1 MPDAMKS
8 MRLRRAARR
17 LRLLPL
23 VSAIAAITALVP
35 HLREAFVPSP
45 RAPREGRSILPAFG
59 ALYWSSQ
66 AASVRAEEG
75 LPKKRMFATEEE
87 AKAAA
92 AQLKAAGVQA
102 ANLLEEPV
110 DMLPPVLPNEAK
122 SSEMVRDLVREAID
136 AISQGDLGSAAN
148 IAADIIAEGQAAIE
162 EDGIPWEQ
170 VGPFFIAAV
179 VLANSAQFIY
189 PLMEEAMEEDDYD
202 RLPMPSGRPGARRQ
216 RVEEVDLKLPPK
228 PQSQIV
234 AEATAK
240 KVEKKKDVDM
250 DFEESQRSA

>member
-1 MPDAMKS
+1 MPDGAMKL

-17 LRLLPL
+17 LRLLLL
-23 VSAIAAITALVP
+23 VSAIAAISALVP
-35 HLREAFVPSP
+35 HLQQAFVPSP
-45 RAPREGRSILPAFG
+45 RAPREGRSILPFG
-59 ALYWSSQ
+59 AIYWSSQ
-66 AASVRAEEG
+66 AASVGAEEG

-102 ANLLEEPV
+102 ANLLE
-110 DMLPPVLPNEAK
+110 VLPNEAK
-122 SSEMVRDLVREAID
+122 SSEMVRDLVREAIG

-234 AEATAK
+234 AEAAAK

>member
-1 MPDAMKS
+1 MPDGAMKL

-17 LRLLPL
+17 LRLLLL
-23 VSAIAAITALVP
+23 VSAIAAISALVP
-35 HLREAFVPSP
+35 HLQQAFVPSP
-45 RAPREGRSILPAFG
+45 RAPREGRSILPFG
-59 ALYWSSQ
+59 AIYWSSQ
-66 AASVRAEEG
+66 AASVGAEEG

-87 AKAAA
+87 AK
-92 AQLKAAGVQA
+92 
-102 ANLLEEPV
+102 EPV

-122 SSEMVRDLVREAID
+122 SSEMVRDLVREAIG

-234 AEATAK
+234 AEAAAK